1 MKKLLLFMSI
11 AVIASLFTSCGPYQ
25 EKVFVEIASN
35 ETAFVIPMEAQN
47 KNGQKQFSSEKYLD
61 SMKVATKRI
70 YIPTKSISTGRMWWS
85 YEYIEVDKVIKVNRS
100 PVTREWTI
108 NDGTGTKGNKKE
120 DIEVESKESI
130 AFGQGITATATIPE
144 KWAAKF
150 LYSYSGKSLAKVMDE
165 DVRAYIQ
172 SVLSSEFGI
181 RDLTTC
187 QAERKEVFAIMIEM
201 TKKHFASF
209 GVEIMQLGAAGGFTY
224 KDAKIQNS
232 INDQFASEKKVLS
245 AQNEVDAANKFLEAK
260 NAIEQQKMLDATID
274 LMGAQADFL
283 RGVGKGKVKL
293 PTNYTVLPEG
303 AILPNFKVNK

>member
-1 MKKLLLFMSI
+1 MKKIVLLMSM
-11 AVIASLFTSCGPYQ
+11 VIIGSMFSSCMGPFQ
-25 EKVFVEIASN
+25 EQVYKEIGAN
-35 ETAFVIPMEAQN
+35 ETAFVVPMEAKN
-47 KNGQKQFSSEKYLD
+47 KTGQKQFASENYLD

-70 YIPTKSISTGRMWWS
+70 YIPTKSISTGRMW
-85 YEYIEVDKVIKVNRS
+85 YDYKYIETVKVITVVRA

-108 NDGTGTKGNKKE
+108 NDGSGTKGNKKE

-144 KWAAKF
+144 RWAAKF

-187 QAERKEVFAIMIEM
+187 QAERKEVFNVMIKM
-201 TKKHFASF
+201 TKEHFAKF

-245 AQNEVDAANKFLEAK
+245 AQNEVDAANKFAK
-260 NAIEQQKMLDATID
+260 AKAAIEQ
-274 LMGAQADFL
+274 
-283 RGVGKGKVKL
+283 
-293 PTNYTVLPEG
+293 
-303 AILPNFKVNK
+303 